1 MGFRESDYTDRTY
14 ADGLSQ
20 SSGNTD
26 SVQCSSRWNFNV
38 REKNNEKKRLWVS
51 GSLSP
56 YQLHDITHRPDWENL
71 IVWDAYLNNM
81 TSGFMVI
88 TGLAW
93 MAGPGYFTALLPWA
107 ITVCSGNCGSGFDP
121 ADF

>member
-1 MGFRESDYTDRTY
+1 MT
-14 ADGLSQ
+14 
-20 SSGNTD
+20 
-26 SVQCSSRWNFNV
+26 
-38 REKNNEKKRLWVS
+38 
-51 GSLSP
+51 
-56 YQLHDITHRPDWENL
+56 LHIALTGKNL

-107 ITVCSGNCGSGFDP
+107 ITVALAIVVVDLILL
-121 ADF
+121 DF